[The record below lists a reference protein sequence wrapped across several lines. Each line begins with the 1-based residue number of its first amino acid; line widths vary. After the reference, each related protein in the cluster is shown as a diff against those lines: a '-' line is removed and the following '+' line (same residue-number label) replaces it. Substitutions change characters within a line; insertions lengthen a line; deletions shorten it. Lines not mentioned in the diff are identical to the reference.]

1 MDVRLSNLLNSA
13 ERMLKDKNTSSAD
26 RKTTG
31 KEAEWTA
38 PAVQDTA
45 EFTNQ
50 LTGKFQTIQTK
61 LSELQSQL
69 TKEQMRQAVLEEKS
83 PKPDELINVLF
94 GKEPLF
100 PELQDNAT
108 VNLEDL
114 KKTSQT
120 NILALETQIRSKEVE
135 NENVVAL
142 GMIHNSGEF
151 AKALKDLGSV
161 SFRPLNEN
169 SVQKLIQ

>member
-1 MDVRLSNLLNSA
+1 
-13 ERMLKDKNTSSAD
+13 
-26 RKTTG
+26 
-31 KEAEWTA
+31 
-38 PAVQDTA
+38 
-45 EFTNQ
+45 
-50 LTGKFQTIQTK
+50 
-61 LSELQSQL
+61 
-69 TKEQMRQAVLEEKS
+69 MRQAVLEEKQ

-100 PELQDNAT
+100 PELQGSAS

-114 KKTSQT
+114 KKTSQS
-120 NILALETQIRSKEVE
+120 NVDDLEKQIRAKEVE

-151 AKALKDLGSV
+151 SKALKDLGSV
-161 SFRPLNEN
+161 TFRPLNEN